1 MQSGVYYANK
11 SKVSILTIAN
21 KPLNV
26 LSLNIRQGLNL
37 GIDQALKDQ
46 SKSIIITSKGQQFS
60 SGIDIVEYT
69 RQKHLI
75 APNLNEII
83 KKIDNSKIPIIAG
96 IHGGA
101 IGSGLELA
109 LACHWR
115 LATSN
120 SKFGL
125 PQVNLGLIP
134 SNGGTQRLPRLIGI
148 KDAIDIMISG
158 RNITSKDALR
168 LGLIDS
174 IFDEDVNCIDKSIDL
189 DKLIEFSLSDKV
201 SLSLLSLL
209 LSTLSNHYLG
219 TKF

>member
-26 LSLNIRQGLNL
+26 LSLNIRQALNL
-37 GIDQALKDQ
+37 GIEQALKDQ

-75 APNLNEII
+75 APNLNDII

-101 IGSGLELA
+101 TGSGLELA

-115 LATSN
+115 LATTN
-120 SKFGL
+120 STFGL
-125 PQVNLGLIP
+125 PQVNLGLMP

-158 RNITSKDALR
+158 RSITSKDALR

-174 IFDEDVNCIDKSIDL
+174 ILDEDVNCPDKSIDL

-201 SLSLLSLL
+201 SLSLQSLL
-209 LSTLSNHYLG
+209 LSALYLTTLI
-219 TKF
+219 